1 MTQDSNNND
10 NQSSENSRNLLE
22 EIMQSRCKLTEGVIK
37 TRADHTINSAI
48 NLLEE
53 IEEKYGE
60 DAARLLEKRLVS
72 AIKSKNPKRFKF
84 SKK

>member
-1 MTQDSNNND
+1 MSDNSNNKK
-10 NQSSENSRNLLE
+10 LLE
-22 EIMQSRCKLTEGVIK
+22 EILESRCKLTEGVIK

-60 DAARLLEKRLVS
+60 DVAKLLEKRLIS
-72 AIKSKNPKRFKF
+72 SIKTKNPTRFKF
-84 SKK
+84 TKQGKTGR